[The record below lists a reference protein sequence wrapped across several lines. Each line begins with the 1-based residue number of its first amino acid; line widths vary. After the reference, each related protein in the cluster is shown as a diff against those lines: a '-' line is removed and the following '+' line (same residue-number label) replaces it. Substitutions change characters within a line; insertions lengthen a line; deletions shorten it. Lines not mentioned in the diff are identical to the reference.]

1 MTISKLPPFFDM
13 VYSNIKDGHLAAD
26 GYLYNDQLFQTLN
39 ALVFMY
45 NAGAS
50 TLLQNNNALVAVGIT
65 APALL
70 GINPPSFTTA
80 QIAAIIGITPPII
93 PEGTIFYNSTL
104 KKLQFKDD
112 TGIIKTITST
122 P

>member
-13 VYSNIKDGHLAAD
+13 VYSNVKDGHLSPD

-39 ALVFMY
+39 ALLFMY
-45 NAGAS
+45 NSGAS

-80 QIAAIIGITPPII
+80 QIAAILAYTPPV
-93 PEGTIFYNSTL
+93 PNGTMWYNSTL
-104 KKLQFKDD
+104 KKLQFKAD
-112 TGIIKTITST
+112 TGIIETITSV
-122 P
+122 